1 MFIGLRNVYLRR
13 RRASGAGS
21 CQRPETV
28 ENLESPVRE
37 LRRLY
42 RESEAKAAR
51 LRLIVEARN
60 ILDTMGFEIAAR
72 QVLALVCSFCG
83 ASAARIEFP
92 GDPATEAIGY
102 ERGGSQPLLG
112 IVFTVNLEGNDPDIS
127 LSLAPEIEALTPDED
142 QQTLKIVADQLLAA
156 LNDKRRRQD
165 REAFTEALRSREA
178 MLAHLVGEMISA
190 QEKERARVAYDLHD
204 GVAQSLVSLLLHLEA
219 ATVGQDIDVQTA
231 QKLTNCIDL
240 ARRCVGDIRHAIADL
255 RPAELDDL
263 GLAAAIRAKLD
274 SMRIEHVSFSDHLGE
289 TRLPRAV
296 EIVLYRVAQEALA
309 NAEKH
314 AACKHVRIELAENA
328 EGIVTL
334 MVSDDGRGFAA
345 NDHRPERGHG
355 VGLPAMRERLALVG
369 GTLSIDSAPGAGT
382 RLLAEVPTDL
392 NRESFS

>member
-1 MFIGLRNVYLRR
+1 
-13 RRASGAGS
+13 
-21 CQRPETV
+21 
-28 ENLESPVRE
+28 VRE

-60 ILDTMGFEIAAR
+60 ILDTMVFEIAAR
-72 QVLALVCSFCG
+72 QVLVLVCSFSG
-83 ASAARIEFP
+83 ASAARIEFS
-92 GDPATEAIGY
+92 DDQTAEAIRY
-102 ERGGSQPLLG
+102 ERGASQPSLG
-112 IVFTVNLEGNDPDIS
+112 VVFAVNLKGNDPRIS
-127 LSLAPEIEALTPDED
+127 LSLAPEIEALTTDDD
-142 QQTLKIVADQLLAA
+142 QQTLQIVADQLQAA
-156 LNDKRRRQD
+156 LNDKRRRQE

-204 GVAQSLVSLLLHLEA
+204 GVAQSLVSLLFHLQA
-219 ATVGQDIDVQTA
+219 ATVGQDMDAQTA
-231 QKLTNCIDL
+231 QNLTDCIDL
-240 ARRCVGDIRHAIADL
+240 ARRCVGDIRYAIADL

-274 SMRIEHVSFSDHLGE
+274 SMRIKHVSFSDQLGE

-314 AACKHVRIELAENA
+314 AACKQVRIELAENA
-328 EGIVTL
+328 DGIVMLT
-334 MVSDDGRGFAA
+334 VSDDGRGFTAD
-345 NDHRPERGHG
+345 DHRPERGHG

-369 GTLSIDSAPGAGT
+369 GTLSIESAPGAGT

-392 NRESFS
+392 NRESSS

>member
-60 ILDTMGFEIAAR
+60 ILDAMDFEIAAR

-92 GDPATEAIGY
+92 DDLAAEAIRY
-102 ERGGSQPLLG
+102 ERGASQPSLG
-112 IVFTVNLEGNDPDIS
+112 IVFAVSLLGEDPKIS

-156 LNDKRRRQD
+156 FNDKRRRQD

-204 GVAQSLVSLLLHLEA
+204 GVAQSLVSLLFHLQA
-219 ATVGQDIDVQTA
+219 ATVGQDIDAQTA
-231 QKLTNCIDL
+231 QNLTSCIDL

-274 SMRIEHVSFSDHLGE
+274 SMRIEHVSFSDQLGD

-314 AACKHVRIELAENA
+314 AACTHVRIELAENA

-334 MVSDDGRGFAA
+334 TVSDDGRGFAA
-345 NDHRPERGHG
+345 SDHRPERGHG

-392 NRESFS
+392 NRESSP

>member
-1 MFIGLRNVYLRR
+1 M
-13 RRASGAGS
+13 
-21 CQRPETV
+21 

-42 RESEAKAAR
+42 REAEAKAAR

-60 ILDTMGFEIAAR
+60 ILDTMDFEIAAR

-92 GDPATEAIGY
+92 DDQTTEAIRY
-102 ERGGSQPLLG
+102 ERGASQPSLR
-112 IVFTVNLEGNDPDIS
+112 IVFAVNLKGNDPRIS
-127 LSLAPEIEALTPDED
+127 LSLAQEIEALTTDDD

-156 LNDKRRRQD
+156 LNDKRRQQE

-204 GVAQSLVSLLLHLEA
+204 GVAQSLVSLLFHLQA
-219 ATVGQDIDVQTA
+219 ATVGQDMDAQTA
-231 QKLTNCIDL
+231 QNLTDCIDL

-274 SMRIEHVSFSDHLGE
+274 SMRIDHVSFSDQLGE

-314 AACKHVRIELAENA
+314 AACTHVQIELAENA
-328 EGIVTL
+328 DGVVMLT
-334 MVSDDGRGFAA
+334 VSDDGRGFAA
-345 NDHRPERGHG
+345 GDHRPERGHG

-369 GTLSIDSAPGAGT
+369 GTLSIESAPGAGT

-392 NRESFS
+392 NRESSS

>member
-1 MFIGLRNVYLRR
+1 M
-13 RRASGAGS
+13 
-21 CQRPETV
+21 

-51 LRLIVEARN
+51 LRLIVEART
-60 ILDTMGFEIAAR
+60 ILDTMDFEIAAR

-92 GDPATEAIGY
+92 GDPAAEAIRY
-102 ERGGSQPLLG
+102 ERAASKPSLG
-112 IVFTVNLEGNDPDIS
+112 IVFTVHLEGDDPEIS
-127 LSLAPEIEALTPDED
+127 VSLAPEMQALTTDDD

-156 LNDKRRRQD
+156 LNDKRRRQE
-165 REAFTEALRSREA
+165 RETFTEALRSREA
-178 MLAHLVGEMISA
+178 MLAHLVGAMIGA

-240 ARRCVGDIRHAIADL
+240 ARRCVGDIRLAIADL

-274 SMRIEHVSFSDHLGE
+274 SMRIEHVSFSDQLGD

-334 MVSDDGRGFAA
+334 TISDDGRGFAA
-345 NDHRPERGHG
+345 SDHRPERGHG

-392 NRESFS
+392 NRESSP